1 MWCKACG
8 SALPVTLQVCP
19 GCGAHAGEPCAE
31 GLRMGGLRIHPTG
44 LREHVHG
51 TTPAGLPADGEQRL
65 FDLHGPDGLR
75 LRLAYVWWSCG
86 EREVNCPELHGVE
99 RLEVERFGDGWS
111 VVDLG
116 PVSEYEIDAAARAC
130 VRCALYAAG
139 AVAMD
144 TRQRLLGDSGPRRHR
159 LCASFR
165 DAADLV
171 PAVAFTLVR
180 VAPWAH
186 ERRARSA

>member
-1 MWCKACG
+1 
-8 SALPVTLQVCP
+8 V
-19 GCGAHAGEPCAE
+19 
-31 GLRMGGLRIHPTG
+31 R
-44 LREHVHG
+44 G
-51 TTPAGLPADGEQRL
+51 TTPAGLRADGEQRL

-75 LRLAYVWWSCG
+75 VRIAYVWWSCG
-86 EREVNCPELHGVE
+86 EREVRCPELGGAE
-99 RLEVERFGDGWS
+99 RLEVEHLADGWS

-116 PVSEYEIDAAARAC
+116 PATEYELAASARAC

-171 PAVAFTLVR
+171 PAVAFALVR
-180 VAPWAH
+180 VAPRVH
-186 ERRARSA
+186 EPRARSA